1 MAHPQGTQPQGFF
14 RMHRHWQSQ
23 KLAFW
28 AVVGLALLAR
38 LAACWLLHRENAA
51 DIYTYEHGE
60 IARNLLDGRGFSVE
74 LLGTW
79 GVTSQQAPVVP
90 YILAGCYWLCGVG
103 TAAAH
108 WLFFVIQCLEGGFMA
123 AGVVALAR
131 RVTQNERVALVA
143 GLAAA
148 LHPPLVYSATHIQ
161 VVSTATVVLI
171 WLFVALFDLRRSPT
185 WRNAVKAGLWMGLIT
200 LTDPIL
206 ALSGVGTTLAWL
218 MVDRPRGRLEMQS
231 LVKNWAVLVAVS
243 VLTISPWLVRNYRVH
258 GHFVFIKSTFG
269 YAFWQGNN
277 HFSVGTDKVMR
288 ASVGERLNRTDLNLN
303 ERLWQARLEA
313 GCVDDIALTKAEKIE
328 LGQLPELE
336 RSKELFRRAKMELAG
351 QPGRYLELCLR
362 RLRFFLW
369 LDESNPKTASVFY
382 RVPQISLSFFALT
395 GLILSSG
402 TARRRLAPTV
412 ISFLLVTLFHTLTIT
427 APRFH
432 LPWEPLIICW
442 GMAGWSEMIVP
453 IYGLMM
459 VVVRK
464 ENRFVRQVAGCE

>member
-1 MAHPQGTQPQGFF
+1 MN
-14 RMHRHWQSQ
+14 RHRQSQ
-23 KLAFW
+23 KLAFR
-28 AVVGLALLAR
+28 AVVGLAMLAR
-38 LAACWLLHRENAA
+38 LAACWLLHRDNAA

-60 IARNLLDGRGFSVE
+60 IARNLLAGRGFSVE

-90 YILAGCYWLCGVG
+90 YMLAGCYWLCGVG

-131 RVTQNERVALVA
+131 RVTQNERMALVA

-185 WRNAVKAGLWMGLIT
+185 WRKAMKAGLWMGLIT

-206 ALSGVGTTLAWL
+206 ALSGVGATLAWAL
-218 MVDRPRGRLEMQS
+218 FDRPRGRLKMQS
-231 LVKNWAVLVAVS
+231 LIKSWAVLVAVS

-258 GHFVFIKSTFG
+258 GYFVFIKSTFG

-277 HFSVGTDKVMR
+277 YFSVGTDKVMR
-288 ASVGERLNRTDLNLN
+288 ASVGEILNRDGLNLN
-303 ERLWQARLEA
+303 ERLWQARHEA
-313 GCVDDIALTKAEKIE
+313 GCVDDIALTEAEKIE
-328 LGQLPELE
+328 LGRLPELQ
-336 RSKELFRRAKMELAG
+336 RSKELLRRAKMELAD
-351 QPGRYLELCLR
+351 QPGRYQELCLR

-369 LDESNPKTASVFY
+369 LDESNPKTASFFY
-382 RVPQISLSFFALT
+382 RVPHIALSLFALS
-395 GLILSSG
+395 GFILSSG
-402 TARRRLAPTV
+402 TVRRIFAPTV

-432 LPWEPLIICW
+432 LPWEPIMICW
-442 GMAGWSEMIVP
+442 GMAGWSELLLP
-453 IYGLMM
+453 IYRPLMIG
-459 VVVRK
+459 VRH
-464 ENRFVRQVAGCE
+464 ENRDMRHVAGCE

>member
-1 MAHPQGTQPQGFF
+1 MNRHFQKQP
-14 RMHRHWQSQ
+14 
-23 KLAFW
+23 LAW
-28 AVVGLALLAR
+28 WGVVGLATLAR
-38 LAACWLLHRENAA
+38 LAACWLLHADNAA
-51 DIYTYEHGE
+51 QVYTYEHGE
-60 IARNLLDGRGFSVE
+60 IARNLLAGRGFSVE

-90 YILAGCYWLCGVG
+90 YLLAGCYWLLGAG

-108 WLFFVIQCLEGGFMA
+108 WLFFLIQCLEGGLMT

-131 RVTQNERVALVA
+131 RVTQNEWVAILA

-148 LHPPLVYSATHIQ
+148 LHPPLVYAATHIQ
-161 VVSTATVVLI
+161 VVSTATFLLI
-171 WLFVALFDLRRSPT
+171 WLFVALFDLRRLPT
-185 WRNAVKAGLWMGLIT
+185 RLNSVKAGLWMGLIT

-206 ALSGVGTTLAWL
+206 ALAGVGTTLAWAL
-218 MVDRPRGRLEMQS
+218 FDRPRGWLEMQS

-277 HFSVGTDKVMR
+277 NFSVGTDKVMR
-288 ASVGERLNRTDLNLN
+288 SSVGERLNRTDLNLN
-303 ERLWQARLEA
+303 ERLWQARHEA

-328 LGQLPELE
+328 LGRLPELQ
-336 RSKELFRRAKMELAG
+336 RSKELLRRAKLDLAG

-369 LDESNPKTASVFY
+369 LDDSNPKTASFYY
-382 RVPQISLSFFALT
+382 RVPHMVLSLFALS
-395 GLILSSG
+395 GFILSSS
-402 TARRRLAPTV
+402 TARRIMAPTA

-432 LPWEPLIICW
+432 LPWEPLLICW
-442 GMAGWSEMIVP
+442 GAAGWSELLLPVYQRLMI
-453 IYGLMM
+453 G
-459 VVVRK
+459 VRH
-464 ENRFVRQVAGCE
+464 ENRRMRQVAGCE